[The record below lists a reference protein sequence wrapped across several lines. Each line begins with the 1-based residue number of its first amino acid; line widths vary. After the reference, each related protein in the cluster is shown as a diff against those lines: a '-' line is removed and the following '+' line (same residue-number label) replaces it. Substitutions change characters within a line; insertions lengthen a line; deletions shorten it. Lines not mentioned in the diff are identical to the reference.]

1 MKTTVKDLKKAIKE
15 AISEVEGAPN
25 TLSLQRD
32 IADALLPL
40 ISSMT
45 SAVSQKHLLAIARK
59 NPTIKDLTEEEM
71 DNLVRGI
78 VIASAHASGGLG
90 GILGIIVRHVLE
102 GAQGAADRFF
112 TPKY

>member
-40 ISSMT
+40 ISSKKRWTT
-45 SAVSQKHLLAIARK
+45 SF
-59 NPTIKDLTEEEM
+59 EE
-71 DNLVRGI
+71 
-78 VIASAHASGGLG
+78 S
-90 GILGIIVRHVLE
+90 
-102 GAQGAADRFF
+102 
-112 TPKY
+112 